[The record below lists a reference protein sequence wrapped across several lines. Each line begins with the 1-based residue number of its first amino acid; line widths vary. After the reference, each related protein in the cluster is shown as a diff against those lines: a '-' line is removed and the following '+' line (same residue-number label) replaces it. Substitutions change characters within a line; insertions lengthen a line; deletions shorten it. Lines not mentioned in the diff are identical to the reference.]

1 MIQSSLDLSWP
12 NSVTKCKRRPKPCQT
27 INCDDMFIVNKG
39 GTVDQLLQAIIAARQ
54 HLRSPA
60 VVQAGFKEGPL
71 YPARFGETLGTYQ
84 LIAVQ
89 GSRFKR

>member
-1 MIQSSLDLSWP
+1 
-12 NSVTKCKRRPKPCQT
+12 
-27 INCDDMFIVNKG
+27 MFIVNKG

-71 YPARFGETLGTYQ
+71 PGTLWRDARNIPAHRRAGL
-84 LIAVQ
+84 
-89 GSRFKR
+89 SRFKR

>member
-1 MIQSSLDLSWP
+1 
-12 NSVTKCKRRPKPCQT
+12 
-27 INCDDMFIVNKG
+27 MFIVNKG

-54 HLRSPA
+54 HT
-60 VVQAGFKEGPL
+60 QIAGCCPGRLLKKVP

-89 GSRFKR
+89 GSAVFKR